1 MLPKVA
7 TGFACIKCDYKCYNK
22 NNYNKHLATRKHS
35 MDNKDNDILPI
46 IDKIYD
52 CSNCGNVYKYQSG
65 LCKHKKTC
73 IKENSGN
80 LRFPEPFPLIR
91 HEGVVRETVGFVSS
105 PNDENII
112 LSNLVK
118 ELVQSNQD
126 LAKQTQEL
134 HKHIIELSENIRFPL
149 R

>member
-1 MLPKVA
+1 M
-7 TGFACIKCDYKCYNK
+7 
-22 NNYNKHLATRKHS
+22 TR
-35 MDNKDNDILPI
+35 IL
-46 IDKIYD
+46 KSEWY
-52 CSNCGNVYKYQSG
+52 Y
-65 LCKHKKTC
+65 
-73 IKENSGN
+73 ENSGN

-149 R
+149 RWWKSWTVR